1 MLTVRKSIALFSTI
15 LLLLWVLP
23 VMAESSVHSEAALE
37 CHPLPIDLSGGAPAD
52 PNGYIGPWEYSD
64 PTIHVKIE
72 SGRVSDCDYWVADI
86 QIGDASQLRTAPAD
100 SFSSNMV
107 MPGTAIARRV
117 NAILAIDGD
126 YFCYTRKG
134 FILRQGTLYL
144 DKLEGR
150 RDLLLIDEDGDF
162 HFIHNAAEGE
172 GPMEIDGKKII
183 NAFFFGPILVQDGKL
198 NKDYNF
204 DEMTSFEPCQRMC
217 IGQVGPLH
225 YKVVCCA
232 APFRGSTGM
241 KTRDFARLVLD
252 LGIEN
257 AYNLDGGDSTMLIFK
272 GEKINDVDNP
282 KTRDLADIIYFA
294 SSANAE

>member
-1 MLTVRKSIALFSTI
+1 MLTVHKSIALFSAI
-15 LLLLWVLP
+15 ILLLWVP
-23 VMAESSVHSEAALE
+23 AVIAESCVSPEPALE
-37 CHPLPIDLSGGAPAD
+37 SNPLPIDLSGGVPAD
-52 PNGYIGPWEYSD
+52 PNGYIGEWEYSD

-72 SGRVSDCDYWVADI
+72 SGRVSGCDYWVADI
-86 QIGDASQLRTAPAD
+86 KIGHASQLRPAPAD

-134 FILRQGTLYL
+134 FILRQGVVYC

-172 GPMEIDGKKII
+172 GVTEIDGKKII

-198 NKDYNF
+198 NKDYDF

-232 APFRGSTGM
+232 APFRGSSGM
-241 KTRDFARLVLD
+241 KTRAFARLVLD

-294 SSANAE
+294 SSANFQ

>member
-1 MLTVRKSIALFSTI
+1 MAVRKSIALFSAI
-15 LLLLWVLP
+15 ILLLWVFP
-23 VMAESSVHSEAALE
+23 AMAESSVRSEATLE
-37 CHPLPIDLSGGAPAD
+37 SNPLPIDLSGGVPAD
-52 PNGYIGPWEYSD
+52 PNGYIGEWEYSD

-86 QIGDASQLRTAPAD
+86 QLGHASQLRTAPAD

-134 FILRQGTLYL
+134 FILRQGTVYL

-162 HFIHNAAEGE
+162 HFIHNAADGE
-172 GPMEIDGKKII
+172 GVTEIDGKKII

-232 APFRGSTGM
+232 APYRGSTGM
-241 KTRDFARLVLD
+241 KTRAFAKLVLD

-257 AYNLDGGDSTMLIFK
+257 AYNLDGGDSTMLIFNGK
-272 GEKINDVDNP
+272 KINDVDNP

-294 SSANAE
+294 SAANAE

>member
-1 MLTVRKSIALFSTI
+1 MQFLRL
-15 LLLLWVLP
+15 
-23 VMAESSVHSEAALE
+23 MAITFAIRAKG
-37 CHPLPIDLSGGAPAD
+37 LSFARAP
-52 PNGYIGPWEYSD
+52 
-64 PTIHVKIE
+64 
-72 SGRVSDCDYWVADI
+72 
-86 QIGDASQLRTAPAD
+86 
-100 SFSSNMV
+100 
-107 MPGTAIARRV
+107 
-117 NAILAIDGD
+117 
-126 YFCYTRKG
+126 
-134 FILRQGTLYL
+134 YL

-162 HFIHNAAEGE
+162 HFIHNAADGE
-172 GPMEIDGKKII
+172 GVTEIDGKKII

-232 APFRGSTGM
+232 APYRGSTGM
-241 KTRDFARLVLD
+241 KTRAFAKLVLD

-257 AYNLDGGDSTMLIFK
+257 AYNLDGGDSTMLIFNGK
-272 GEKINDVDNP
+272 KINDVDNP

-294 SSANAE
+294 SAANAE

>member
-1 MLTVRKSIALFSTI
+1 MEDQKICAFCCAILMLFAVSA
-15 LLLLWVLP
+15 
-23 VMAESSVHSEAALE
+23 MAEFDALAESALE
-37 CHPLPIDLSGGAPAD
+37 CNPLPIDLSGGMPAD

-72 SGRVSDCDYWVADI
+72 SGRVSECDYWVADI

-100 SFSSNMV
+100 SFFSNMV
-107 MPGTAIARRV
+107 MPGTAIAKRM

-134 FILRQGTLYL
+134 FILRQGELYL
-144 DKLEGR
+144 NKLEGR

-162 HFIHNAAEGE
+162 HFIHNAKKDE
-172 GPMEIDGKKII
+172 GPMEIAGKKII

-198 NKDYNF
+198 NQDYNY
-204 DEMTSFEPCQRMC
+204 DEMTSFEPCQRMG

-232 APFRGSTGM
+232 APYRGSTGM
-241 KTRDFARLVLD
+241 KTKDFAKLVLS
-252 LGIEN
+252 LGVEN

-272 GEKINDVDNP
+272 GEKINDVENP

>member
-1 MLTVRKSIALFSTI
+1 MTVRKSITLFSTI
-15 LLLLWVLP
+15 LLLCWLLP
-23 VMAESSVHSEAALE
+23 IMAESSVSAEAMLE
-37 CHPLPIDLSGGAPAD
+37 CNPLPIDLSGGAPAD

-183 NAFFFGPILVQDGKL
+183 NAFFFGPILVQDGEL
-198 NKDYNF
+198 NKDYAF

-241 KTRDFARLVLD
+241 KTRAFARLVLD

-257 AYNLDGGDSTMLIFK
+257 AYNLDGGDSTMLIFR